1 MKATTQSGSVSVGG
15 LERPIID
22 GHVDVE
28 DVHVK
33 QLLEH
38 QFTLVGEVKRPV
50 NAKGE
55 DGKEE
60 IFTSM
65 PRKQFV
71 TILRLLGVAIAEDT
85 HEDVLVKAL
94 TQRAQEV
101 HDGGSDD
108 EAETPLS
115 PPRSS
120 DLPKATF
127 STPKPERQQR
137 AKR

>member
-94 TQRAQEV
+94 AQRAQEV
-101 HDGGSDD
+101 HDTWPTGDGED
-108 EAETPLS
+108 TPL
-115 PPRSS
+115 PPLKPVTS
-120 DLPKATF
+120 TF
-127 STPKPERQQR
+127 SNPKPERQQR

>member
-28 DVHVK
+28 DVYVK
-33 QLLEH
+33 DLLLH
-38 QFTLVGEVKRPV
+38 QFTLVGEVKRPI

-55 DGKEE
+55 DGAEE

-94 TQRAQEV
+94 AQRAQEV

-108 EAETPLS
+108 EAETPL
-115 PPRSS
+115 PPLKSATS
-120 DLPKATF
+120 TF
-127 STPKPERQQR
+127 SNPKPERQQR